1 MKTIGKIQNN
11 FYVVQISP
19 KKFNVEFRTNK
30 YVIKIHNFK
39 CDDDLSEETLAYKG
53 DLIINNDK
61 IGVVSNDG
69 QGGGANIVVYKKYHS
84 NYKEVIQELKE
95 IENYC
100 FPSNYD
106 MESVMDELSALLSLI
121 RTNDT
126 ITRVEESISM
136 ANTVADEYRKK
147 FYFSLN
153 K

>member
-69 QGGGANIVVYKKYHS
+69 QGGSSSLYVS
-84 NYKEVIQELKE
+84 LFFC
-95 IENYC
+95 ENQ
-100 FPSNYD
+100 
-106 MESVMDELSALLSLI
+106 
-121 RTNDT
+121 
-126 ITRVEESISM
+126 
-136 ANTVADEYRKK
+136 
-147 FYFSLN
+147 
-153 K
+153 